1 MSINQQTVCL
11 EIISTTQD
19 QHTVRVCVYTCTL
32 TWTVCHFFVSLLLTA
47 ASTKAEDALI
57 SLQRKVK
64 AHRIQANDQIKT
76 VA

>member
-1 MSINQQTVCL
+1 MSVC
-11 EIISTTQD
+11 T
-19 QHTVRVCVYTCTL
+19 YTL

-64 AHRIQANDQIKT
+64 AHRIQANDQIKAKPWLNLKSGANGT
-76 VA
+76 KQRISN